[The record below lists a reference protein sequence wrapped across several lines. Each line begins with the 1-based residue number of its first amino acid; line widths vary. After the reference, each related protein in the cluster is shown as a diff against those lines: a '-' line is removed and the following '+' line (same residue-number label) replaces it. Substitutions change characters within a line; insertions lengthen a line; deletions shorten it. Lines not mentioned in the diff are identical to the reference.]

1 MWEEFSLGRTK
12 AESRICGQTAQ
23 ESALR
28 PRFTGLARA
37 RDRSSLHIV
46 RKENNGRKA
55 WFRTSTVS
63 FSPFTGYSSL
73 PTGVTT
79 LAASQAAPAARA
91 VRRRPPWLVFQLVC
105 SAAVGLGSLLAS
117 PRLSPG
123 SGVLVPPS
131 LASASA
137 SASALASASAS
148 ASASALAFACFLRA
162 RRLLVPQLVAAARG
176 CGRLACSACRPP
188 RALPL
193 PFPAPGAGS
202 GRRASPFSPGCRRL
216 PGSSWL
222 YASQAAEL
230 CLLGFRAGLAWL
242 KTIPEA
248 ARAGVSLAGSS
259 RARRSCPLKAGRWGA
274 RVLSC

>member
-12 AESRICGQTAQ
+12 AESRICGHVAQ

-46 RKENNGRKA
+46 RKENNGRKS

-137 SASALASASAS
+137 L
-148 ASASALAFACFLRA
+148 ACFLRA
-162 RRLLVPQLVAAARG
+162 RRLLVLQLAAAARG

-216 PGSSWL
+216 PGDFFAGTSSPALLAGTSWL

-230 CLLGFRAGLAWL
+230 CLLSFRAGLGWL
-242 KTIPEA
+242 KTIPDA